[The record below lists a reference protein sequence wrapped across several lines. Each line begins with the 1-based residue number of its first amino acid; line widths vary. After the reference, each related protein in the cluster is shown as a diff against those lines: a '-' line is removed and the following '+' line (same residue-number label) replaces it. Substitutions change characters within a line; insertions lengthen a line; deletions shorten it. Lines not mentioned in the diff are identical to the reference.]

1 MNKITKYILFTYLL
15 MFFCM
20 FNVNAD
26 CSYQERK
33 EMLNEAKEVEA
44 FFEADIDNNKFVF
57 YIYNLTDNIYVALE
71 NPQTYQY
78 REIFKYMYDTEYY
91 TYDEENIT
99 DIINYKLKI
108 YSNKSGCYGNI
119 ITTKTIKKPIINKYY
134 KQEVCKGIEDFKYC
148 TPILN
153 IKPNL
158 EEKEIYN
165 AINKYREQVE
175 ISEDKTT
182 IEKFGLDDL
191 KDIIIEYW
199 YVVIIIII
207 VLTASVII
215 VKYIIK
221 KRGELK

>member
-1 MNKITKYILFTYLL
+1 MNRITKYIVFTYLL
-15 MFFCM
+15 MFLFI
-20 FNVNAD
+20 FKVNAD

-44 FFEADIDNNKFVF
+44 FFEADINNNKFLF
-57 YIYNLTDNIYVALE
+57 YLYNLTENIYVVLE

-78 REIFKYMYDTEYY
+78 KEIYKYMYDTEFYS
-91 TYDEENIT
+91 YDEENVT

-108 YSNKSGCYGNI
+108 YSNKSECYGNI

-134 KQEVCKGIEDFKYC
+134 KEEVCKGIEDFKYC

-158 EEKEIYN
+158 EEKEIYK
-165 AINKYREQVE
+165 AINEYRGQVE
-175 ISEDKTT
+175 VSEDKTT

-191 KDIIIEYW
+191 VNIIIEYW
-199 YVVIIIII
+199 YIAII
-207 VLTASVII
+207 VVVFLTISVFI